1 MTRHVSEERIRGM
14 IEALAEFTA
23 SPGRGTTRL
32 TYSPQHRAALDYLA
46 GRMQEAGLA
55 TRIDSVGNLV
65 GRLEGSDASLA
76 PVLVGS
82 HIDSVPNG
90 GAFDGPA
97 GVVAAIETAFCLQQ
111 FGVTPRR
118 PLEVIAMIEEEGGR
132 FGGGLL
138 GSRILTGQLGPDAL
152 APMTDSEGV
161 SLGEAMAGF
170 GLSLEEAGAAAIPE
184 GGIHAF
190 LELHI
195 EQGPVLEQTGDAVGI
210 VTSIVA
216 LSQLE
221 VRITGAAGHAGTTPM
236 AGRRDA
242 LVAAAGVIAE
252 LPGLCAGIDPR
263 AVITVGQIGVLPGGA
278 NVIPEAAIFSV
289 DVRADR
295 VGTVDA
301 IKAALHTRLASVEA
315 AGFEVRTAE
324 LLAVPET
331 PMSEEIRRELIAA
344 AEDCG
349 FAWRPMPSGAGHD
362 AMVLSKIAPV
372 GLVFVPSRNGV
383 SHTPEEW
390 TDYDQLARGVEVVF
404 RAARA
409 LTA

>member
-1 MTRHVSEERIRGM
+1 MTMHARETRIRDM
-14 IEALAEFTA
+14 IEALADFTA
-23 SPGRGTTRL
+23 SPGKGTTRL
-32 TYSPQHRAALDYLA
+32 TYSAQHRAALDYLV
-46 GRMQEAGLA
+46 GRMQAAGLS
-55 TRIDSVGNLV
+55 TRIDSVGNLI
-65 GRLEGSDASLA
+65 GRLEGSEPSLP

-97 GVVAAIETAFCLQQ
+97 GVVAGIETAFCLQEQ
-111 FGVTPRR
+111 GHHPRR
-118 PLEVIAMIEEEGGR
+118 PVEVIAMIEEEGAR

-138 GSRILTGQLGPDAL
+138 GSRILTGQVDRDALSGMVDGKGVALDEAMTDFGLALEDAPDAVI
-152 APMTDSEGV
+152 S
-161 SLGEAMAGF
+161 
-170 GLSLEEAGAAAIPE
+170 E

-221 VRITGAAGHAGTTPM
+221 VTITGAAGHAGTTPM

-252 LPGLCAGIDPR
+252 LPDLCSKIDPR
-263 AVITVGQIGVLPGGA
+263 AVITVGQIEVRPGGA
-278 NVIPEAAIFSV
+278 NVIPEATSFSV
-289 DVRADR
+289 DLRADR
-295 VGTVDA
+295 AETVGGL
-301 IKAALHTRLASVEA
+301 KAAVRERLAVLEA
-315 AGFEVRTAE
+315 FGFGVTVSEQ
-324 LLAVPET
+324 LSVPET
-331 PMSEEIRRELIAA
+331 PMSEDIRSAMIAA
-344 AEDCG
+344 AEDCA

-390 TDYDQLARGVEVVF
+390 TDYDQLARGVEVIF
-404 RAARA
+404 RATRA

>member
-1 MTRHVSEERIRGM
+1 MAMHASEERIRQM
-14 IEALAEFTA
+14 IETLAGFTA

-32 TYSPQHRAALDYLA
+32 TYSAQHRQALDYLA
-46 GRMQEAGLA
+46 AQMQEAGLT
-55 TRIDSVGNLV
+55 TRIDSVGNLI
-65 GRLEGSDASLA
+65 GRLEGSAPSLP

-97 GVVAAIETAFCLQQ
+97 GVVAAIETAFCLRAQS
-111 FGVTPRR
+111 TRPRR
-118 PLEVIAMIEEEGGR
+118 PVEVIAMIEEEGAR

-138 GSRILTGQLGPDAL
+138 GSRILTGQVDRDAL
-152 APMTDSEGV
+152 AGMVDGQGV
-161 SLGEAMAGF
+161 ALGEAMAGF
-170 GLSLEEAGAAAIPE
+170 GLTLEDAPHAVIPA

-195 EQGPVLEQTGDAVGI
+195 EQGPLLEQTGDAVGI

-242 LVAAAGVIAE
+242 LVAAAGVIAA
-252 LPGLCAGIDPR
+252 LPDICAEIDPQ
-263 AVITVGQIGVLPGGA
+263 AVITVGQIKVQPGGA
-278 NVIPEAAIFSV
+278 NVIPEAATFSI
-289 DVRADR
+289 DLRADR
-295 VGTVDA
+295 AGTVA
-301 IKAALHTRLASVEA
+301 ALKAAVRARLAALEPG
-315 AGFEVRTAE
+315 GFGVLVSEPLCVA
-324 LLAVPET
+324 ET
-331 PMSEEIRRELIAA
+331 PMSEEIRSAMIAA

-362 AMVLSKIAPV
+362 AMVLSKISPV

-390 TDYDQLARGVEVVF
+390 TDYDQLARGVEVIF
-404 RAARA
+404 RATQA
-409 LTA
+409 LAA